1 MVFLGERLNRWQSI
15 AMLIARAGVVFQLIS
30 YGSVP
35 WIALS
40 LAFSFGLYGLVRKR
54 MNVHAIG
61 GLCLETLVLVPLALA
76 CLVMLWQQNELRFL
90 HTTIKID
97 LLLIAADLVTSFP
110 LLCFNAAVTRISLI
124 SMGMFQYLAPSMTLV
139 IAVMIYNEP
148 LGFDR
153 WITFACIWSA
163 IMIFTI
169 NAIAGVRP
177 LTINVV

>member
-1 MVFLGERLNRWQSI
+1 MCTRLR
-15 AMLIARAGVVFQLIS
+15 
-30 YGSVP
+30 
-35 WIALS
+35 
-40 LAFSFGLYGLVRKR
+40 
-54 MNVHAIG
+54 
-61 GLCLETLVLVPLALA
+61 GLCLETLVLVPMALA
-76 CLVMLWQQNELRFL
+76 CLAMLWQQNELRFL

-110 LLCFNAAVTRISLI
+110 LLCFNAAATRISLI

-139 IAVMIYNEP
+139 IAVMIYNAL

-177 LTINVV
+177 LTNNVV